1 MDLNEQLRILH
12 ETGGNQALLA
22 LTTVDLA
29 HSALSIDER
38 AEIKTALMAAA
49 VPHWCDSAFLSAML
63 MTTLKES
70 DGLLER
76 LRTLTVVEGFPARG
90 DGTIN
95 VHEAT
100 RLALRQHLRTTDEQ
114 RWTTLSSRA
123 RNHLANREEPHARIE
138 ALYHLFA
145 VNQSQAAIACET
157 MAREFTAG
165 AQLEL
170 RHALAVA
177 LGELNAAG
185 WLTGAAQVEASLPA
199 LDIRIWRGEAAQIED
214 EVRRVVALA
223 SSSSHV
229 SGIARAKCILG
240 DVLVTLGRL
249 DDALTAYRDFQE
261 SSQELVA
268 SDPTNLGWRRDLAVS
283 YSRLGSVA
291 KAQGRLEDA
300 AIAFQEYREILRRV
314 AASAPANVG
323 WQRGLAVA
331 HSLVSDVA
339 QAQGRL
345 ADASAA
351 FDEYEA
357 ILQRL
362 VDSDPL
368 NMDWQRELA
377 TGHAQAARIERAHGR
392 LDLAEKR
399 YRDALRIVESLVAS
413 DPTNASWSRDLAT
426 THSRMAGIM
435 KAQNRLDESA
445 DSYREALRILTRLAA
460 SDPSSATLQNDV
472 AIAYS
477 NVGAIAY
484 AQRRFEE
491 ADVALRA
498 SEAILQRL
506 VAKDPSNANWEHGLA
521 GARQWLEVIAQA
533 QGND

>member
-12 ETGGNQALLA
+12 EAGGNQALLA

-29 HSALSIDER
+29 HSALSIHER
-38 AEIKTALMAAA
+38 TAIKTALMAAA
-49 VPHWCDSAFLSAML
+49 VPHWCDSAFLAAML
-63 MTTLKES
+63 MTTLEES

-90 DGTIN
+90 IGSIN

-114 RWTTLSSRA
+114 RWRDLSSRA
-123 RNHLANREEPHARIE
+123 RHYLANREEPHARIE

-145 VNQSQAAIACET
+145 VDQSQAAIACET
-157 MAREFTAG
+157 MDREFTAS
-165 AQLEL
+165 ARFEL

-185 WLTGAAQVEASLPA
+185 WLIGPAQVEASLPG

-214 EVRRVVALA
+214 EVRRIVALA
-223 SSSSHV
+223 SSAAHV

-249 DDALTAYRDFQE
+249 EDALSAYRDFQE
-261 SSQELVA
+261 SSQELVTR
-268 SDPTNLGWRRDLAVS
+268 DPSRGGWRRELAVAH
-283 YSRLGSVA
+283 SRLGSVA

-300 AIAFQEYREILRRV
+300 AAAFRVYREILRGLV
-314 AASAPANVG
+314 ASDPSNVG

-339 QAQGRL
+339 HAQGRL

-351 FDEYEA
+351 FSEYEA

-362 VDSDPL
+362 VDSDPF

-392 LDLAEKR
+392 LDLAEGR
-399 YRDALRIVESLVAS
+399 YREALRIFASLVAS
-413 DPTNASWSRDLAT
+413 DPTNASWTRDLGT
-426 THSRMAGIM
+426 THSRLAGIL
-435 KAQNRLDESA
+435 KAQGRLDESA
-445 DSYREALRILTRLAA
+445 SSFREALRISTQLAS
-460 SDPSSATLQNDV
+460 SDPSSATLQSDL
-472 AIAYS
+472 ALGHS
-477 NVGAIAY
+477 NLGAIAH
-484 AQRRFEE
+484 AQGRFDE
-491 ADVALRA
+491 AAVALRE

-506 VAKDPSNANWEHGLA
+506 VAKDSSNADWQHRLVE
-521 GARQWLEVIAQA
+521 ARRWLETIARA
-533 QGND
+533 QRHV